1 LRLYTERRIKMK
13 NRYKIRVNVRR
24 VETYIIEADSKENA
38 EERAIEGTAEM
49 EQFVTVDRY
58 INTIEEMSKDDA

>member
-1 LRLYTERRIKMK
+1 MK

>member
-1 LRLYTERRIKMK
+1 MK

-24 VETYIIEADSKENA
+24 VETYIIEADSKETA

-58 INTIEEMSKDDA
+58 INTIEEMSRNDV

>member
-1 LRLYTERRIKMK
+1 MK

-58 INTIEEMSKDDA
+58 INTIEEMSRNDV